1 MSDSATPRVI
11 LKPRKAL
18 PFFSRHPWVFAGA
31 IASISGA
38 PEPGDEVAL
47 HTHEGQ
53 FIAWGL
59 FNPHSQ
65 IRVRLYSWNE
75 QHRIDR
81 EFWADKLDEAFRL
94 RLLMFRDAD
103 EETACR
109 LVFSEADGL
118 SGLIVDQFG
127 EWLLVQVTSL
137 AVSKRL
143 DLLVELLQEK
153 LNPRGIFL
161 RTERGMTDQEQL
173 DLQDGL
179 LTGEPP
185 PERLQVNDAGIKFSV
200 DVVQGQK
207 TGFYLDQREN
217 RAAAARYLPPN
228 ARVLDAFCYSG
239 GFGLS
244 AVLHGKASHVL
255 AIDTSESALDL
266 ARSNAELNGIADRFE
281 YIRADV
287 FDYLENL
294 IEEQRTFDAVFL
306 DPPKL
311 ARTRKGL
318 DRAMKGYF
326 SLNRRALDLM
336 PAGGILVT
344 CSCSGLVSRSD
355 FEDMLAQIAI
365 RSGRTIQILES
376 RGQAADH
383 PISTL
388 CFETQYLKCYI
399 CRVV

>member
-1 MSDSATPRVI
+1 MSDSAPPRVI

-31 IASISGA
+31 IASIQGE
-38 PEPGDEVAL
+38 PQPGDEVGL
-47 HTHEGQ
+47 YTHEGQ

-59 FNPHSQ
+59 FNPYSQ
-65 IRVRLYSWNE
+65 IRVRLYSWDE
-75 QHRIDR
+75 AQRIDR
-81 EFWADKLDEAFRL
+81 SVWSRRLDEAFRL
-94 RLLMFRDAD
+94 RLLMFPDAD
-103 EETACR
+103 EKIACR

-137 AVSKRL
+137 AISKRL
-143 DLLVELLQEK
+143 DLFVDLLREK

-179 LTGEPP
+179 LLGEAP
-185 PERLQVNDAGIKFSV
+185 PERLLVEDAGIRFSV
-200 DVVQGQK
+200 DVMQGQK
-207 TGFYLDQREN
+207 TGFYLDQRDN
-217 RAAAARYLPPN
+217 RAAAARYLPHDGK
-228 ARVLDAFCYSG
+228 VLDAFCYSG

-244 AVLHGKASHVL
+244 SVLRGRAESVL

-266 ARSNAELNGIADRFE
+266 ARGNAELNGVADRFE
-281 YIRADV
+281 FVRADV
-287 FDYLENL
+287 FDYLETL
-294 IEEQRTFDAVFL
+294 LEQQRSFDAVFL

-326 SLNRRALDLM
+326 SLNRRVLDLM
-336 PAGGILVT
+336 PEGGILVT

-355 FEDMLAQIAI
+355 FEDMLAQVAI
-365 RSGRTIQILES
+365 RSGRSLQILES
-376 RGQAADH
+376 RGQAPDH
-383 PISTL
+383 PVSAL

-399 CRVV
+399 CRVI